1 MQSPS
6 ESLDTFSSTFPS
18 ISLSSLSGGCVCRC
32 LWLFFAAVPCSAA
45 LAISRTSYVLNRN
58 LLFNATRF
66 PFLRTFLAYSNS
78 RCLASSLRRVTS
90 SL

>member
-18 ISLSSLSGGCVCRC
+18 ISLSSLSGRCVCRC
-32 LWLFFAAVPCSAA
+32 LWLFFAAVSCSAA
-45 LAISRTSYVLNRN
+45 YAISRTSSVLYRN
-58 LLFNATRF
+58 LPFNATRF
-66 PFLRTFLAYSNS
+66 PFLQTFLACSNS
-78 RCLASSLRRVTS
+78 RYLASSLQRVIS